1 MAKQSFCYKLFYAK
15 RSRKRQVSM
24 VILFQLGISSL
35 FFILLSLPQKKPSKQ
50 TNKKQKKVKEK
61 KKEREI
67 PNNTVYCHSLQDF

>member
-35 FFILLSLPQKKPSKQ
+35 FFILLSLPQKTQ
-50 TNKKQKKVKEK
+50 ANKQKTKRSKRKEK
-61 KKEREI
+61 RKG
-67 PNNTVYCHSLQDF
+67 NS